1 MNVALAYERLADL
14 GRPVVRTSDV
24 AAALGESVYAASKTL
39 ARLARA
45 RLVRPIRHGLYW
57 IGRGAI
63 DPNVLPE
70 YLTDPYP
77 SYVSLQSALYL
88 HGMIEQI
95 PQVIYVVSLSRTAR
109 IRTRIG
115 MYSVHRVV
123 PQLFGGYDVHPSGAK
138 IATPEKALVDIAY
151 LSSNKTRLFKSL
163 PELDLPRAFRKRAA
177 GEWIQALPSAKSRA
191 VVERAY
197 AELLRSARAHG

>member
-177 GEWIQALPSAKSRA
+177 GEWIRALPSAKSRA